1 MKRVLDNCALEQN
14 KRPKEDVALLQ
25 SKKNK
30 LLFTFQLAQD
40 LVLDEVI
47 VPLTK
52 MRPSDSLKRNLPS
65 HVWNSFVRKPTFSLF
80 NMLASLG
87 EDVNIVEPFMM
98 ACPSFLSDLSKYV
111 DSDEHRMLFMTFVIR
126 MVDTLFFGKELQFYW
141 RDDIGV
147 GMKTAAHFTKGSLLT
162 TCWGMKVELDGEDF
176 QALLSSDSG
185 TCAMTLCDKG
195 GEQTQKHYALFGP
208 LSFLKRACKR
218 CFTVSLDATCNC
230 IFESPVEITS
240 ELLTLCFVQQ
250 DRLCPGQELTYL
262 WTLGACAAAAHT
274 NVCIPGT
281 FRYSVPQ
288 RKINN

>member
-1 MKRVLDNCALEQN
+1 MKRVLDNCAPEQN
-14 KRPKEDVALLQ
+14 KRAKEDVIMLQ
-25 SKKNK
+25 SRKNK

-52 MRPSDSLKRNLPS
+52 MCPSVALKRNLPS

-87 EDVNIVEPFMM
+87 EDVNIVEPFML
-98 ACPSFLSDLSKYV
+98 ACPSFLSDLSKLV

-126 MVDTLFFGKELQFYW
+126 MVDTLFLGKELQFYW
-141 RDDIGV
+141 RDDIGI
-147 GMKTAAHFTKGSLLT
+147 GIKTAAHFTKGSPLT
-162 TCWGMKVELDGEDF
+162 NCWGMRVELDGEDF
-176 QALLSSDSG
+176 QALLSSG

-195 GEQTQKHYALFGP
+195 GEQKQKHYALFGP
-208 LSFLKRACKR
+208 LSFVRRACKR
-218 CFTVSLDATCNC
+218 CFNVSFDATCNC

-240 ELLTLCFVQQ
+240 ELLTMCFVQQ
-250 DRLCPGQELTYL
+250 DRLRPGQELTYL

-274 NVCIPGT
+274 DVCIPAT
-281 FRYSVPQ
+281 FSYSVPQ